1 MKQGKRMNR
10 REVLQAGAAC
20 ALAGSLSHAAL
31 AAGSED
37 SSAESIKVAVITGRH
52 GYDVPNF
59 HTLFRS
65 MSGVDAYIQHMEDFV
80 TSPEPARQSYDA
92 LVFYFM
98 PRKGPEAKDLTAY
111 EKRLIGILEHVGESK
126 QGIVVL
132 HHALLGYRAWPVW
145 SEVVGID
152 DRKFGYHP
160 GQTLKIDIAAAD
172 HPITAG
178 LQPWEMSDETYT
190 MDNASEGSTIL
201 LTTDHPK
208 SMKTIGWT
216 RKHKNARVF
225 CLASGHD
232 NVTWVDANFRE
243 VLGRGIRWC
252 AAE

>member
-1 MKQGKRMNR
+1 MKQGKCVSR

-20 ALAGSLSHAAL
+20 ALAGSLVRTAPAADDEVSQ
-31 AAGSED
+31 AKD
-37 SSAESIKVAVITGRH
+37 VKVAVITGRH

-59 HTLFRS
+59 HQLFRS

-80 TSPEPARQSYDA
+80 TSAEQARQSYDVI
-92 LVFYFM
+92 LFYFM
-98 PRKGPEAKDLTAY
+98 PRKGPGAADLTPY
-111 EKRLIGILEHVGESK
+111 EKRLIGMLERLGETN

-132 HHALLGYRAWPVW
+132 HHAILSYRDWPVW
-145 SEVVGID
+145 SEIVGID

-160 GQTLKIDIAAAD
+160 GQTLRIDIADAD

-178 LQPWEMSDETYT
+178 LQPWEMGDETYT
-190 MDNASEGSTIL
+190 MDDAGAGSTVL

-216 RKHKNARVF
+216 RQHEKARVF

-232 NVTWVDANFRE
+232 NVTWADTNFRE
-243 VLGRGIRWC
+243 VLRRGINWC
-252 AAE
+252 AAD

>member
-1 MKQGKRMNR
+1 MKQPKHITR
-10 REVLQAGAAC
+10 RKVLQAGVTC
-20 ALAGSLSHAAL
+20 ALAGSLSCAAP
-31 AAGSED
+31 AAGSEEPP
-37 SSAESIKVAVITGRH
+37 AKSIKVAVITGRH

-59 HTLFRS
+59 HVLFRS
-65 MSGVDAYIQHMEDFV
+65 LPGIDAYIQHMEDFV
-80 TSPEPARQSYDA
+80 TSPEAARQSYDVV
-92 LVFYFM
+92 LFYFM
-98 PRKGPEAKDLTAY
+98 PRKGPEDKDLTSY
-111 EKRLIGILEHVGESK
+111 EKRLTGILEHLGESN
-126 QGIVVL
+126 QGVVVL
-132 HHALLGYRAWPVW
+132 HHALLGYRAWPLW
-145 SEVVGID
+145 SEVVGIA

-160 GQTLKIDIAAAD
+160 GQTLKIDIATVD

-190 MDNASEGSTIL
+190 MDDASVGSTIL

-232 NVTWVDANFRE
+232 NVTWVDPNFRE
-243 VLGRGIRWC
+243 VLRRGIRWC